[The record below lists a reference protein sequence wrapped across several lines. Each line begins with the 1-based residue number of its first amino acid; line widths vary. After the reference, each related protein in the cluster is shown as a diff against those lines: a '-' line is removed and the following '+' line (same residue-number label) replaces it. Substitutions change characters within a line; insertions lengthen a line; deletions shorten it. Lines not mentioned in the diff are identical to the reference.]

1 MESYFFDL
9 DFETSSEGLPAEN
22 YRGLRLLWT
31 EDANGEYDFV
41 TKNNTYRL
49 GKGDK
54 KFGLDNLYWEIE
66 AAREPKSAVPL
77 YKHSFEVVNEEIG
90 GRTGSFGRFE
100 LRKSDEDASVGSRRV
115 ELSLSRQNLEANNS
129 DTWYGFSIYIPED
142 WEIDS
147 SPESVTQWHHYEA
160 SASSPLS
167 LQIEGEDLLL
177 KSANSLIYKNKTF
190 DTIGQLNNSIPP
202 DEKQPNMY
210 YRIFNDDTVLKS
222 LEDMKG
228 NWTDFV
234 FYIDWEDTNDGKI
247 KVWIDG
253 SEEPTAIIEG
263 PNTYDDEQGVYFK
276 SGIYKWDWANG
287 NFSDT
292 ENRVLYSDNF
302 RIISDG
308 QQIEGYESEF
318 DFVAPWSRPEVAAT
332 YLQNENPTDLELD
345 NTTIDENVSP
355 NSLVGTF
362 STTDPDSGDSFTY
375 ALAAGAGDTDNSA
388 FTIDGDQLKINDSPD
403 YETKPSYN
411 VRVETTDEG
420 GASYEEQFTIDV
432 NDISENQLDGTFAPI
447 QRAYRDNFTVNKK
460 GWVSQDKYPRHLAD
474 VNGDGRDD
482 IVGFG
487 KNAVYVSLGQT
498 DGTFAPHQTAYSNN
512 FTVNKGGWVSQ
523 DKYPRHVADVNG
535 DGRAD
540 IVGFGNSAVYV
551 SLSEFPYVGDNNDL
565 LNGGLDHDRLYG
577 GNGNDIF

>member
-1 MESYFFDL
+1 MLESYFFDL

-115 ELSLSRQNLEANNS
+115 ELSLSGRNLEANNS

-202 DEKQPNMY
+202 DEKQPNIY
-210 YRIFNDDTVLKS
+210 YRIFNDDIVLKS

-432 NDISENQLDGTFAPI
+432 NDISENQLDDTFAPI
-447 QRAYRDNFTVNKK
+447 QIAHSGFTVNKG
-460 GWVSQDKYPRHLAD
+460 GWVSQDRYPRHVAD

-487 KNAVYVSLGQT
+487 HNAVYVSLGQT
-498 DGTFAPHQTAYSNN
+498 DGTFPSHQIAYSNN

-540 IVGFGNSAVYV
+540 IVGFGSNAVYV

>member
-177 KSANSLIYKNKTF
+177 KSANSLIYKNKIF

-202 DEKQPNMY
+202 DEKQPNIY
-210 YRIFNDDTVLKS
+210 DPIFNDGTVLKS

-447 QRAYRDNFTVNKK
+447 QIAHSGFTVNKG
-460 GWVSQDKYPRHLAD
+460 GWVSQDRYPRHVAD

-487 KNAVYVSLGQT
+487 HNAVYVSLGQT
-498 DGTFAPHQTAYSNN
+498 DGTFPSHQIAYSNN

-535 DGRAD
+535 DGRDD
-540 IVGFGNSAVYV
+540 IVGFGSNAVYV